1 MAEILKRKK
10 ALSVSP
16 LKASQ
21 TIGAAL
27 AFLGFRRAVPMLHGA
42 QGCTAFGKVFFVRH
56 FREPVPLQ
64 TTAMDQV
71 AAVMGSEELVVEGLK
86 TLCEKQ
92 APSLIGVPT
101 TGLAETQGSDVNMA
115 VGQFRKRY
123 PDFNHIP
130 VVALS
135 APDFSGCLESGFAA
149 AIQAI
154 ISRLVPERAE
164 AGANPG
170 TNPSTKPGRR
180 KRQVNVLVN
189 ASLTPGDLEELK
201 EIIES
206 FGLRPVVLPD
216 LSDSLD
222 GHLSE
227 DEFSPLTVGGT
238 DVSELATLGD
248 SVATLVI
255 GASLNAAADTLRQR
269 TDVSDHRF
277 DHLMGLPACDA
288 FIQALHEI
296 SGEPVPERLQRQRA
310 QLQDAMLDTHF
321 MLGMGRFAIAADPDL
336 VHSFNELLAGMGG
349 EVVAAVVPARAP
361 LLSRIACEKVQIG
374 DLEDLEIMAKAGGA
388 ELLIGNSHAD
398 ETARRLGLPLLR
410 AGFPQYDLLGGYQ
423 RTWIGYRGSRR
434 TLFDLANMML
444 ELEKGE
450 IAPYESLL
458 APKNAISESAYDLEE
473 NTQSPALRH

>member
-27 AFLGFRRAVPMLHGA
+27 AFLGFRRAMPMLHGS

-56 FREPVPLQ
+56 FREPIPLQ

-86 TLCEKQ
+86 AICSKSN
-92 APSLIGVPT
+92 PSLVGVPT

-115 VGQFRKRY
+115 VGQFRKKY
-123 PDFNHIP
+123 PEYDHIP

-149 AIQAI
+149 AMKAI
-154 ISRLVPERAE
+154 IEKLVPEKDT
-164 AGANPG
+164 AG
-170 TNPSTKPGRR
+170 TQPGRR
-180 KRQVNVLVN
+180 KKQVNILVG

-201 EIIES
+201 DIVEM

-222 GHLSE
+222 GHLGE

-238 DVSELATLGD
+238 TVDELATLGD
-248 SVATLVI
+248 ALATLVI
-255 GASLNAAADTLRQR
+255 GASMEPAADALKKR
-269 TDVSDHRF
+269 TGVPDYRF
-277 DHLMGLPACDA
+277 DHLMGLAAVDA
-288 FIQALHEI
+288 FVQVLHEL
-296 SGEPVPERLQRQRA
+296 SAEPVPDKLQRQRA

-321 MLGMGRFAIAADPDL
+321 MLGMSRYAIAGDPDL
-336 VHSFNELLAGMGG
+336 VQAFNELLRAAGG
-349 EVVAAVVPARAP
+349 ETVAAVVPARAAV
-361 LLSRIACEKVQIG
+361 LARIECDTVQIG
-374 DLEDLEIMAKAGGA
+374 DLEDLENMARANAA
-388 ELLIGNSHAD
+388 EVLIGNSHAA
-398 ETARRLGLPLLR
+398 ETAHRLGLPLLR
-410 AGFPQYDLLGGYQ
+410 AGFPQYDLMGGYT
-423 RTWIGYRGSRR
+423 RTWIGYRGSRQ
-434 TLFDLANMML
+434 TLFELANIML
-444 ELEKGE
+444 TLEKGE
-450 IAPYESLL
+450 IHPYHSVYAQKPEYQE
-458 APKNAISESAYDLEE
+458 ADDGYGTTSESA
-473 NTQSPALRH
+473 AVRH

>member
-27 AFLGFRRAVPMLHGA
+27 AFLGFRRAMPMLHGS

-56 FREPVPLQ
+56 FREPIPLQ

-86 TLCEKQ
+86 AICSKSN
-92 APSLIGVPT
+92 PSLVGVPT

-115 VGQFRKRY
+115 VGQFRKKY
-123 PDFNHIP
+123 PEYDHIP

-149 AIQAI
+149 AMKAI
-154 ISRLVPERAE
+154 IEKLVPEKDT
-164 AGANPG
+164 AG
-170 TNPSTKPGRR
+170 TQPGRR
-180 KRQVNVLVN
+180 KKQVNILVG

-201 EIIES
+201 DIVEM

-222 GHLSE
+222 GHLGE

-238 DVSELATLGD
+238 TVDELATLGD
-248 SVATLVI
+248 ALATLVI
-255 GASLNAAADTLRQR
+255 GASMEPAADALKKR
-269 TDVSDHRF
+269 TGVPDYRF
-277 DHLMGLPACDA
+277 DHLMGLAAVDA
-288 FIQALHEI
+288 FVQVLHEL
-296 SGEPVPERLQRQRA
+296 SAEPVPDKLQRQRA

-321 MLGMGRFAIAADPDL
+321 MLGMSRYAIAGDPDL
-336 VHSFNELLAGMGG
+336 VQAFNELLRAAGG
-349 EVVAAVVPARAP
+349 ETVAAVVPARAAV
-361 LLSRIACEKVQIG
+361 LARIECDTVQIG
-374 DLEDLEIMAKAGGA
+374 DLEDLENMARANAA
-388 ELLIGNSHAD
+388 EVLIGNSHAA
-398 ETARRLGLPLLR
+398 ETAQRLGLPLLR
-410 AGFPQYDLLGGYQ
+410 AGFPQYDLMGGYT
-423 RTWIGYRGSRR
+423 RTWIGYRGSRQ
-434 TLFDLANMML
+434 TLFELANIML
-444 ELEKGE
+444 TLEKGE
-450 IAPYESLL
+450 IHPYHSVYAQKPEYQE
-458 APKNAISESAYDLEE
+458 ADDGYGTTSESA
-473 NTQSPALRH
+473 AVRH

>member
-27 AFLGFRRAVPMLHGA
+27 AFLGFRRAMPMLHGS

-56 FREPVPLQ
+56 FREPIPLQ

-86 TLCEKQ
+86 AICSKSN
-92 APSLIGVPT
+92 PSLVGVPT

-115 VGQFRKRY
+115 VGQFRKKY
-123 PDFNHIP
+123 PEYDHIP

-149 AIQAI
+149 AMKAI
-154 ISRLVPERAE
+154 IEKLVPEKDT
-164 AGANPG
+164 AG
-170 TNPSTKPGRR
+170 TQPGRR
-180 KRQVNVLVN
+180 KKQVNILVG

-201 EIIES
+201 DIVEM

-222 GHLSE
+222 GHLGE

-238 DVSELATLGD
+238 TVDELATLGD
-248 SVATLVI
+248 ALATLVI
-255 GASLNAAADTLRQR
+255 GASMEPAADALKKR
-269 TDVSDHRF
+269 TGVPDYRF
-277 DHLMGLPACDA
+277 DHLMGLAAVDA
-288 FIQALHEI
+288 FVQVLHEL
-296 SGEPVPERLQRQRA
+296 SAEPVPDKLQRQRA

-321 MLGMGRFAIAADPDL
+321 MLGMSRYAIAGDPDL
-336 VHSFNELLAGMGG
+336 VQAFNELLRAAGG
-349 EVVAAVVPARAP
+349 ETVAAVVPARAAV
-361 LLSRIACEKVQIG
+361 LARIECDTVQIG
-374 DLEDLEIMAKAGGA
+374 DLEDLENMARANAA
-388 ELLIGNSHAD
+388 EVLIGNSHAA
-398 ETARRLGLPLLR
+398 ETAHRLGLPLLR
-410 AGFPQYDLLGGYQ
+410 AGFPQYDLMGGYT
-423 RTWIGYRGSRR
+423 RTWIGYRGSRQ
-434 TLFDLANMML
+434 TLFELANIML
-444 ELEKGE
+444 TLEKGE
-450 IAPYESLL
+450 IHPYHSVYAQKPEYQE
-458 APKNAISESAYDLEE
+458 ANDGYGTTSESA
-473 NTQSPALRH
+473 AVRH

>member
-27 AFLGFRRAVPMLHGA
+27 AFLGFRRAMPMLHGS

-56 FREPVPLQ
+56 FREPIPLQ

-86 TLCEKQ
+86 AICSKSN
-92 APSLIGVPT
+92 PSLVGVPT

-115 VGQFRKRY
+115 VGQFRKKY
-123 PDFNHIP
+123 PEYDHIP

-149 AIQAI
+149 AMKAI
-154 ISRLVPERAE
+154 IEKLVPEKDT
-164 AGANPG
+164 AG
-170 TNPSTKPGRR
+170 TQPGRR
-180 KRQVNVLVN
+180 KKQVNILVG

-201 EIIES
+201 DIVEM

-222 GHLSE
+222 GHLGE

-238 DVSELATLGD
+238 TVDELATLGD
-248 SVATLVI
+248 ALATLVI
-255 GASLNAAADTLRQR
+255 GASMEPAADALKKR
-269 TDVSDHRF
+269 TGVPDYRF
-277 DHLMGLPACDA
+277 DHLMGLAAVDA
-288 FIQALHEI
+288 FVQVLHEL
-296 SGEPVPERLQRQRA
+296 SAEPVPDKLQRQRA

-321 MLGMGRFAIAADPDL
+321 MLGMSRYAIAGDPDL
-336 VHSFNELLAGMGG
+336 VQAFNELLRAAGG
-349 EVVAAVVPARAP
+349 ETVAAVVPARAAV
-361 LLSRIACEKVQIG
+361 LARIECDTVQIG
-374 DLEDLEIMAKAGGA
+374 DLEDLENMARANAA
-388 ELLIGNSHAD
+388 EVLIGNSHAA
-398 ETARRLGLPLLR
+398 ETAHRLGLPLLR
-410 AGFPQYDLLGGYQ
+410 AGFPQYDLMGGYT
-423 RTWIGYRGSRR
+423 RTWIGYRGSRQ
-434 TLFDLANMML
+434 TLFELANIML
-444 ELEKGE
+444 TLEKGE
-450 IAPYESLL
+450 IHPYHSVYAQKPEYQEGQRWLW
-458 APKNAISESAYDLEE
+458 NDV
-473 NTQSPALRH
+473 